1 MEQTF
6 DSFVNTRVQLSQSI
20 GDESRRR
27 RERTNETDGDV
38 DGYDEVMRFADRD
51 AGCQTTVGRL
61 FELGNVWAMGSVQ
74 WDHVLASRSIT
85 GLGAQFISAWKRF
98 IPKTKETKSYRQ
110 QKNLLLL
117 YRIEKKKEER
127 NQSFPL
133 FWFLFPLFIPFLSF
147 PLLSFSFSVFIAA
160 LSQRLNF
167 IFNIEL
173 EFHQIQCK
181 RFLPALEWIS
191 NTNHKT
197 ECRSETWIAPG
208 FRLKST
214 QTFNMIADCFPI
226 FWHVN

>member
-117 YRIEKKKEER
+117 YRIEKKNREWKIKWKVKDIQVERDAPKRWSFDLSLGAPSIIMINSDECNTKWIGSRRYLNCHRAR
-127 NQSFPL
+127 NQASRIQHSRHWTSFR
-133 FWFLFPLFIPFLSF
+133 WIKQ
-147 PLLSFSFSVFIAA
+147 VFISMMAFQ
-160 LSQRLNF
+160 SPTRQ
-167 IFNIEL
+167 
-173 EFHQIQCK
+173 
-181 RFLPALEWIS
+181 
-191 NTNHKT
+191 
-197 ECRSETWIAPG
+197 
-208 FRLKST
+208 
-214 QTFNMIADCFPI
+214 
-226 FWHVN
+226 